1 MGTIPAAQATSIWN
15 PTLLVNTES
24 FNTIDEGDGTT
35 DVELRFG
42 STGNQ
47 KLIYDISETRFDFSH
62 SLYIHGDVTATGSLS
77 VAGAMS
83 GASIHAEGTISAS
96 GALNTTGPI
105 TTDANLTINEDAGAA
120 DAVLTFGN
128 ASGNQTLTF
137 SNAAQQFQFSDTVS
151 VSGAIVVGNYA
162 PGTGTGAG
170 TIRWTGTDMQAYDGN
185 GWTSLS
191 KGGAFVGLTSG
202 STTGSFST
210 GSLVGYQA
218 ANELCT
224 EAFAGSHMCRAAEIV
239 STIDQNISAF
249 AGAAFGW
256 AAQGPPGYTANAND
270 CSGWTSESSSYL
282 GAWWEY
288 STDLGVT
295 IAAGGGKGFL
305 VNCSVPQPISCC
317 R

>member
-1 MGTIPAAQATSIWN
+1 MGTIPTAQATSIWN

-47 KLIYDISETRFDFSH
+47 KLIYDISETRFDFTRSV
-62 SLYIHGDVTATGSLS
+62 YIQGNVTATGSLS
-77 VAGAMS
+77 VS
-83 GASIHAEGTISAS
+83 GATVLDGATTINST
-96 GALNTTGPI
+96 LDTTGAF
-105 TTDANLTINEDAGAA
+105 TTDEGITINHDAGAS

-224 EAFAGSHMCRAAEIV
+224 EAFAGSHMCRSAEII
-239 STIDQNISAF
+239 STIDQNINAF

-256 AAQGPPGYTANAND
+256 AAQGPPGYTSNSND
-270 CSGWTSESSSYL
+270 CNGWTTASSTYL

-288 STDLGVT
+288 STDNGAT
-295 IAAGGGKGFL
+295 IATGGGKGFL